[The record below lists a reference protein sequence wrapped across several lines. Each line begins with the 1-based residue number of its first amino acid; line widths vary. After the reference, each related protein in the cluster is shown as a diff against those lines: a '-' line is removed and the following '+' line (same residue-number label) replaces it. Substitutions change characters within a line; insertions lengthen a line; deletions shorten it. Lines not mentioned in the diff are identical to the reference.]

1 MGAQGSKTQG
11 GDPDAVDYYQLLEV
25 DENATQDEIRRSFRK
40 LALIHHPDKN
50 PDNIEE
56 ATKRFAT
63 LQQAYEVL
71 SDEQERAWYDSH
83 KASLAPE
90 PDDATVFED
99 VRRGAPPSKAR
110 DRGLTVRHLAHFFS
124 IIWTGYNDSA
134 DGFYNIYHQLFNR
147 LAAEE
152 ALFDPDVT
160 YPSFGYSDRPW
171 ATAKSSSEP
180 DVRSFYTAWTNF
192 ATAKDFAWADQW
204 NLNEAPDRR
213 VRRLMEKDNK
223 KARDDGRREY
233 NDTVRSLAKF
243 LRKRDPRYKAFQQA
257 QANANTNTNINAS
270 KAGQSTTRSTTEAAA
285 AAYVEQEWQKTS
297 HHDTHADLEWAF
309 AEGEDPEE
317 WECVACG
324 KSFRSEAAWDSHER
338 SRKHM
343 VQVERLRREMEKED
357 AELGFEEGELEA
369 DEVEAE
375 AEGGAEDADETRQ
388 TAEAQNGEADL
399 GSDAAEPP
407 RSPSPTPSVEAPTS
421 PAVEEEV
428 EESGPSTCRKKK
440 KQAKPAA
447 PERERL
453 TKTERRRR
461 DVLDF
466 VPGETPLQS
475 DGEADDTSAAA
486 AAAAAPTKRDK
497 RRAKQAKKAE
507 EAEHGAAQ
515 TKCNVCGEAFPSKTK
530 LFGHIESSGHALAA
544 PEGKAGG
551 GGKGKRGK
559 KGGK

>member
-11 GDPDAVDYYQLLEV
+11 GDLDAVDYYQLLEV

-171 ATAKSSSEP
+171 ATVKSSGEP

-257 QANANTNTNINAS
+257 QATANTNPNPSKVTPSNA
-270 KAGQSTTRSTTEAAA
+270 RSTTEAAA
-285 AAYVEQEWQKTS
+285 AAYVEQGWQKTN

-343 VQVERLRREMEKED
+343 MQVERLRREMEKED

-369 DEVEAE
+369 NEVEAD
-375 AEGGAEDADETRQ
+375 AGAEDAEERRETV
-388 TAEAQNGEADL
+388 EAQNGNADL
-399 GSDAAEPP
+399 QIDVAEPL
-407 RSPSPTPSVEAPTS
+407 RSPSPTPSVEAPEAPTP
-421 PAVEEEV
+421 PAAEEEV
-428 EESGPSTCRKKK
+428 EEPAPSTGRKKK
-440 KQAKPAA
+440 KQVKPAA

-453 TKTERRRR
+453 SKTERRRR

-466 VPGETPLQS
+466 VPGETHLQS
-475 DGEADDTSAAA
+475 DGEADDTPAL
-486 AAAAAPTKRDK
+486 AAAAPTKRDK

-515 TKCNVCGEAFPSKTK
+515 TRCNVCGEAFPSKTK
-530 LFGHIESSGHALAA
+530 LFGHIEASGHALAA
-544 PEGKAGG
+544 PEGKPGG
-551 GGKGKRGK
+551 GAKGRKGK

>member
-1 MGAQGSKTQG
+1 MGAQGSKNQA

-90 PDDATVFED
+90 PDDATVFEE

-110 DRGLTVRHLAHFFS
+110 DRGLTVHHLAHFFS
-124 IIWTGYNDSA
+124 IVWTGYDDSA

-152 ALFDPDVT
+152 AMFEPDVT
-160 YPSFGYSDRPW
+160 YPSFGYSNTPW
-171 ATAKSSSEP
+171 GTAKSSGEP

-257 QANANTNTNINAS
+257 QATGNMNTNAS

-285 AAYVEQEWQKTS
+285 AAYVEQEWQKTN

-357 AELGFEEGELEA
+357 EELGFEAGELEVE
-369 DEVEAE
+369 EVEV
-375 AEGGAEDADETRQ
+375 EGGAENAEETQ
-388 TAEAQNGEADL
+388 ELAEAQNGDTDL
-399 GSDAAEPP
+399 QNDAAEPP
-407 RSPSPTPSVEAPTS
+407 RSPSPAPSVQAPDAHTS
-421 PAVEEEV
+421 PAAEEDI
-428 EESGPSTCRKKK
+428 EESAPSTSRKKK
-440 KQAKPAA
+440 KQAKAA
-447 PERERL
+447 PPERERP

-461 DVLDF
+461 DVPDF

-475 DGEADDTSAAA
+475 DGESDDTP

-507 EAEHGAAQ
+507 EAEHGATQ

-530 LFGHIESSGHALAA
+530 LFAHIESSGHALAA
-544 PEGKAGG
+544 TASDVKLRGN
-551 GGKGKRGK
+551 GKGKKGK
-559 KGGK
+559 KGGKL

>member
-1 MGAQGSKTQG
+1 
-11 GDPDAVDYYQLLEV
+11 
-25 DENATQDEIRRSFRK
+25 
-40 LALIHHPDKN
+40 
-50 PDNIEE
+50 
-56 ATKRFAT
+56 
-63 LQQAYEVL
+63 
-71 SDEQERAWYDSH
+71 
-83 KASLAPE
+83 
-90 PDDATVFED
+90 
-99 VRRGAPPSKAR
+99 
-110 DRGLTVRHLAHFFS
+110 
-124 IIWTGYNDSA
+124 
-134 DGFYNIYHQLFNR
+134 
-147 LAAEE
+147 
-152 ALFDPDVT
+152 
-160 YPSFGYSDRPW
+160 
-171 ATAKSSSEP
+171 
-180 DVRSFYTAWTNF
+180 
-192 ATAKDFAWADQW
+192 
-204 NLNEAPDRR
+204 
-213 VRRLMEKDNK
+213 MEKDNK

-233 NDTVRSLAKF
+233 NDTVRVRGMPTPSTFFPLTFFQSLAKF

-257 QANANTNTNINAS
+257 QATVNTNTSTNVS
-270 KAGQSTTRSTTEAAA
+270 KATSSNARSTSEAAA

-369 DEVEAE
+369 EEVEVE
-375 AEGGAEDADETRQ
+375 VEGGAEDADETRQ

-399 GSDAAEPP
+399 ENDAAGPP

-428 EESGPSTCRKKK
+428 EESAPSTGRKKK

-475 DGEADDTSAAA
+475 DGEAEDTPAP
-486 AAAAAPTKRDK
+486 AAAAPTKRDK

-515 TKCNVCGEAFPSKTK
+515 VCAPVYLLSP
-530 LFGHIESSGHALAA
+530 ALTL
-544 PEGKAGG
+544 PID
-551 GGKGKRGK
+551 
-559 KGGK
+559 